1 MKRHMHREFA
11 VAEFLPRSMILTFDH
26 EKCKVDGAAHTTQ
39 HTQHTQ
45 DTQLKSAA
53 WRGKKII
60 CGGVGTRTR
69 TICDSRWQ
77 ARVLLRQV
85 RVSSAR
91 KRASQRAVS
100 SASPDRAR
108 RPDHFLNACGK
119 MSGARSVLILSKRK
133 MAQNWR
139 KTRHGMPA
147 QSEVIPR
154 SATSVR

>member
-1 MKRHMHREFA
+1 MHREFA
-11 VAEFLPRSMILTFDH
+11 VAEFLPPPVHDSYIKNTFDH
-26 EKCKVDGAAHTTQ
+26 EKCKVMVHTP

-45 DTQLKSAA
+45 DAQLKSAA